1 MIRHL
6 VLLQPKADSSD
17 EAMTEALAHV
27 ETLRFALREIM
38 DVQVGKNQSQRHQGY
53 TYCFEMRFSSQSN
66 LEASMAHPAHQ
77 EVSAELR
84 QLCQHTIECDLVET
98 PPPARKK
105 LKETIP
111 PQEWQRKQGEERL
124 RILLMDQL
132 DVTEEEL
139 IPSASFVEDLNADS
153 LDLVELFMGIEEEF
167 QVTISDQDAEKVT
180 TVGEALAY
188 LEEKGVLEQTSARKK

>member
-1 MIRHL
+1 
-6 VLLQPKADSSD
+6 
-17 EAMTEALAHV
+17 
-27 ETLRFALREIM
+27 
-38 DVQVGKNQSQRHQGY
+38 
-53 TYCFEMRFSSQSN
+53 
-66 LEASMAHPAHQ
+66 
-77 EVSAELR
+77 
-84 QLCQHTIECDLVET
+84 
-98 PPPARKK
+98 
-105 LKETIP
+105 
-111 PQEWQRKQGEERL
+111 
-124 RILLMDQL
+124 MDQL